1 MKIYLKPY
9 RSKLVLIAF
18 LVFLQA
24 LLQLTLPTLLA
35 ELVDVGIANA
45 DVSYIVQVGLWMLL
59 ITVVTVA
66 VTVCSGYQTAK
77 LTSSVALTI
86 RERLYAS
93 VQGFSLQEY
102 RQFGHSTLLTRT
114 TNDVQQV
121 QTILS
126 LLLKTML
133 LAPMMFIGA
142 FILSVTKNL
151 TLSFI
156 LIAPLPIIILIVI
169 WFAKKRR
176 YVVCLLTKKRVDQLN
191 LTLREGIT
199 GIRDIRSFNQ
209 VDRERERFSEANESY
224 RNSAIHVHQLMIYLT
239 PIMMFILNFS
249 IVALLWFGSLQ
260 LNTGELQVGDLMAFI
275 QYAMY
280 ILFSIM
286 LTSVLFVSFPRAS
299 VSAKRIL
306 EVLNAEPTIKSPTYS
321 LTPEQQSSLRFAN
334 VSFQYP
340 SAEKSVLKNVTCT
353 IPDRKLT
360 VIVGGTGSGKSTL
373 LQLIPR
379 LLDVSAGNI
388 VMGGIDLRNVN
399 QEALRN
405 AVTFSPQNTQLF
417 SGTIENNLRFGSE
430 DVSMQQID
438 RALSIAQSESFIKEL
453 PEGINT
459 TLTQNGKNLSGGQR
473 QRIAIARGLIR
484 EADMY
489 LFDESFSAID
499 AGTKRQIL
507 DELLHELN
515 ESTVVIA
522 TQDVGIAKRA
532 DHILVLDEGEITGEG
547 THHELLR
554 TSAIYHELATTQLEE
569 GTS

>member
-1 MKIYLKPY
+1 M
-9 RSKLVLIAF
+9 
-18 LVFLQA
+18 
-24 LLQLTLPTLLA
+24 
-35 ELVDVGIANA
+35 
-45 DVSYIVQVGLWMLL
+45 
-59 ITVVTVA
+59 
-66 VTVCSGYQTAK
+66 
-77 LTSSVALTI
+77 
-86 RERLYAS
+86 
-93 VQGFSLQEY
+93 
-102 RQFGHSTLLTRT
+102 
-114 TNDVQQV
+114 
-121 QTILS
+121 
-126 LLLKTML
+126 
-133 LAPMMFIGA
+133 
-142 FILSVTKNL
+142 
-151 TLSFI
+151 
-156 LIAPLPIIILIVI
+156 
-169 WFAKKRR
+169 
-176 YVVCLLTKKRVDQLN
+176 
-191 LTLREGIT
+191 
-199 GIRDIRSFNQ
+199 
-209 VDRERERFSEANESY
+209 
-224 RNSAIHVHQLMIYLT
+224 
-239 PIMMFILNFS
+239 
-249 IVALLWFGSLQ
+249 
-260 LNTGELQVGDLMAFI
+260 
-275 QYAMY
+275 
-280 ILFSIM
+280 
-286 LTSVLFVSFPRAS
+286 
-299 VSAKRIL
+299 
-306 EVLNAEPTIKSPTYS
+306 
-321 LTPEQQSSLRFAN
+321 
-334 VSFQYP
+334 
-340 SAEKSVLKNVTCT
+340 
-353 IPDRKLT
+353 
-360 VIVGGTGSGKSTL
+360 

-473 QRIAIARGLIR
+473 QRIAIARALIR

-547 THHELLR
+547 THHELLQ

>member
-24 LLQLTLPTLLA
+24 ILQLTLPTLLA
-35 ELVDVGIANA
+35 ELVDVALQNA

-169 WFAKKRR
+169 WFAKKGGT
-176 YVVCLLTKKRVDQLN
+176 LFASLQKRVDQLN

-209 VDRERERFSEANESY
+209 IDRERERFSEANESY

-306 EVLNAEPTIKSPTYS
+306 EVLNAEPTIKNPTYS
-321 LTPEQQSSLRFAN
+321 LTPEQQSSLRFAD

-340 SAEKSVLKNVTCT
+340 NAEKSVLKNVSCT
-353 IPDRKLT
+353 IPNRKLT

-388 VMGGIDLRNVN
+388 VMGGIDLRNVD

-430 DVSMQQID
+430 NVSMQQID

-473 QRIAIARGLIR
+473 QRIAIARALIK
-484 EADMY
+484 ETDMY

-507 DELLHELN
+507 DKLLHELN
-515 ESTVVIA
+515 KSTVVIA

-532 DHILVLDEGEITGEG
+532 DHILVIDEGEITGEG
-547 THHELLR
+547 TIMSYYKR
-554 TSAIYHELATTQLEE
+554 VRFITN
-569 GTS
+569 

>member
-35 ELVDVGIANA
+35 ELVDVAIANA

-169 WFAKKRR
+169 WFAKKGGT
-176 YVVCLLTKKRVDQLN
+176 LFASLQKRVDQLN

>member
-1 MKIYLKPY
+1 
-9 RSKLVLIAF
+9 
-18 LVFLQA
+18 
-24 LLQLTLPTLLA
+24 
-35 ELVDVGIANA
+35 
-45 DVSYIVQVGLWMLL
+45 MLL

-169 WFAKKRR
+169 WFAKKGGT
-176 YVVCLLTKKRVDQLN
+176 LFASLQKRVDQLN

-209 VDRERERFSEANESY
+209 IDRERERFSEANESY

-306 EVLNAEPTIKSPTYS
+306 EVLNAEPTIKNPTYS
-321 LTPEQQSSLRFAN
+321 LTPEQQSSLRFAD

-340 SAEKSVLKNVTCT
+340 NAEKSVLKNVSCT
-353 IPDRKLT
+353 IPNRKLT

-388 VMGGIDLRNVN
+388 VMGGIDLRNVD

-430 DVSMQQID
+430 NVSMQQID

-473 QRIAIARGLIR
+473 QRIAIARALIK
-484 EADMY
+484 ETDMY

-507 DELLHELN
+507 DKLLHELN
-515 ESTVVIA
+515 KSTVVIA

-532 DHILVLDEGEITGEG
+532 DHILVIDEGEITGEG
-547 THHELLR
+547 TIMSYYKR
-554 TSAIYHELATTQLEE
+554 VRFITN
-569 GTS
+569 